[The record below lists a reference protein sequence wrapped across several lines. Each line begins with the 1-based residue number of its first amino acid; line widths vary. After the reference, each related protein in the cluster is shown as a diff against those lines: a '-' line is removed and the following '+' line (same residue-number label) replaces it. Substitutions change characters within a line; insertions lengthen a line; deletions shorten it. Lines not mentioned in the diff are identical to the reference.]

1 MMEEDKPVRS
11 AMHSYA
17 RKSLDAA
24 FKVNDAANASG
35 SKIPL
40 PETPKPPSKKSKM
53 VDRVASDN
61 QTVSNLHLMEVLERV
76 EKMQLEFLNRMQS
89 LEVTVK
95 DNTNSLN
102 SVTEALEFMSNQVE
116 EVTSKVSSLQ
126 SRVESL
132 EKENGVLREKCDEL
146 DAYKRRWNLRVAG
159 IQEQRGEDV
168 RKILIDLFGKVSPG
182 IADQLIYTL
191 DVAHRLGPRSEG
203 ARSSRRII
211 VQFLSRNVRD
221 QIWRDARTA
230 AVLKDRKIRIFED
243 LTQSPKDARNKLWPL
258 VERARKEGKRAGFR
272 GPFAYVDGKRISAKD
287 HLG

>member
-1 MMEEDKPVRS
+1 MEADRRVQG

-17 RKSLDAA
+17 KKSLDAA
-24 FKVNDAANASG
+24 FKGNDAANTSG
-35 SKIPL
+35 SKIPLTL
-40 PETPKPPSKKSKM
+40 PETPKPPSKKSKI
-53 VDRVASDN
+53 VDRVGSDN
-61 QTVSNLHLMEVLERV
+61 QTVSNVHLLEVLERV
-76 EKMQLEFLNRMQS
+76 EKMQAEFLTRMQS
-89 LEVTVK
+89 LETTVK

-102 SVTEALEFMSNQVE
+102 SVTEALEFMNNQVE
-116 EVTSKVSSLQ
+116 EITDKVSSLQ
-126 SRVESL
+126 NRVESL
-132 EKENGVLREKCDEL
+132 EKENRVLRDKCDEL

-168 RKILIDLFGKVSPG
+168 RKILIDLFSKVSPE

-230 AVLKDRKIRIFED
+230 AVLKERKIRIFED
-243 LTQSPKDARNKLWPL
+243 LTQSTKDARNKLWPL
-258 VERARKEGKRAGFR
+258 GKRAGFR
-272 GPFAYVDGKRISAKD
+272 GPFAYIDGKRISAKD
-287 HLG
+287 